1 VFGITGPL
9 RSLNQ
14 TFKFVSHVKALV
26 KHFLYGSYQEASRQV
41 VTEVRT
47 LCDLLKCG
55 TVHKVKF
62 FSQRVYQQILSRPIA
77 NSVFLKCV

>member
-14 TFKFVSHVKALV
+14 TFKFVFHIKALV
-26 KHFLYGSYQEASRQV
+26 KHFLYGSYQEALRQV

-55 TVHKVKF
+55 TVHKVTDV
-62 FSQRVYQQILSRPIA
+62 RRLCHL
-77 NSVFLKCV
+77 LKCGTVHKVKFCS